1 MKKIISKDA
10 ALLLQTVAVL
20 LLLSL
25 LIAFLYMLDWIGTGL
40 FTMITQLIGLLI
52 YTAAAFFFLRWFPKR
67 ILLFALLACGAAVG
81 IYFGCRSFLGT
92 ETLSWLCMVGAA
104 PFAALGFIRYNGM
117 TAEQLVRA
125 WFRSEVRMPRRLLF
139 RGTNTLV
146 RAEKRGNK

>member
-10 ALLLQTVAVL
+10 AFLLETVAVL

-67 ILLFALLACGAAVG
+67 ILLFALLAC
-81 IYFGCRSFLGT
+81 I
-92 ETLSWLCMVGAA
+92 
-104 PFAALGFIRYNGM
+104 GM
-117 TAEQLVRA
+117 TFLYGMTQP
-125 WFRSEVRMPRRLLF
+125 WNFRIILPFFGKLFVFLSIILLLK
-139 RGTNTLV
+139 G
-146 RAEKRGNK
+146 KRS